1 VSPHSPEAI
10 LAALTRILSSSVF
23 TGAERSS
30 TLLRFLVEQTVAD
43 RADHL
48 KEYTLGVEALGKGQ
62 SFDPRTDPIVRAEAS
77 RLRVRLER

>member
-1 VSPHSPEAI
+1 MEVSPHSPEAI

-48 KEYTLGVEALGKGQ
+48 K
-62 SFDPRTDPIVRAEAS
+62 
-77 RLRVRLER
+77 